1 MYKSESIINNL
12 LIEVDSLS
20 YRITNIHQAYFNTS
34 HVGLRDRLF
43 YENKNISQRLN
54 EIFSIAKVLKNR
66 NNENISFSS
75 LLVSFENE
83 IIDISNQNS
92 TNNQSRVKAYILK
105 NCPWSKRS
113 LRLLDSLSIPHEAIL
128 IENDKEFQKVNSL
141 SNHNTFPQIFLDD
154 VFFGGYD
161 ELSKQAKHD
170 YLNSFK

>member
-43 YENKNISQRLN
+43 YENKNISQRLY

-75 LLVSFENE
+75 LLVEKCKRT
-83 IIDISNQNS
+83 IDQRKIE
-92 TNNQSRVKAYILK
+92 K
-105 NCPWSKRS
+105 N
-113 LRLLDSLSIPHEAIL
+113 L
-128 IENDKEFQKVNSL
+128 F
-141 SNHNTFPQIFLDD
+141 FL
-154 VFFGGYD
+154 
-161 ELSKQAKHD
+161 
-170 YLNSFK
+170 